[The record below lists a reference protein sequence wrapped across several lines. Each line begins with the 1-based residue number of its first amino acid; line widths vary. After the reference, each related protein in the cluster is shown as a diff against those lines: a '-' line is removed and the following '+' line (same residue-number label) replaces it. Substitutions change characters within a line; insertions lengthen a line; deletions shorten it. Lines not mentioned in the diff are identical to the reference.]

1 MSRYKAHETTDT
13 NLLVNAYKYA
23 LKHLI
28 YVELPPKRDNLETSF
43 KSTNMAVIIK
53 ANQASHLSKL
63 EIKTQRKKDI
73 DEFNQ

>member
-43 KSTNMAVIIK
+43 KSTNKAVIIK
-53 ANQASHLSKL
+53 ANHASHLSKL

>member
-13 NLLVNAYKYA
+13 YKYA

-43 KSTNMAVIIK
+43 KSTNKAVIIK
-53 ANQASHLSKL
+53 ANHASHLSKL